1 MSTTVVSRSVTARRV
16 SWAAPLIAACVLSID
31 SCATRKAPSQ
41 HNIAIDALPAGTNIP
56 PTWSA
61 PSTLGGVA
69 NEWLST
75 FHDPQLAAIVAEAIA
90 NNPDLRRAGER
101 VEQARQTVNLLSAQ
115 LKPSISGTFSGAGT
129 VVEPSGDAKGS
140 YATYGLLSWELDL
153 WGKLRA
159 QRAAAFE
166 SYQAVGLDYAFARQS
181 LAATVAECWY
191 VAVETRQ
198 LLALAQDNVNNYQR
212 LLELAKVRKAAGK
225 VADLDVAEARAA
237 LDQTQ
242 SQLLQAQGEFSDVK
256 RSLQVLLGRYPS
268 SEIGTAEKF
277 ATLPPPVRAG
287 IPSSLLERR
296 PDIISA
302 EREVRAAFYSY
313 EVARLAF
320 YPTISLSLGSGHLD
334 DLLLA
339 ARGSSLFHTA
349 MGMSM
354 PIYQGGALRAQ
365 VRIATEVQRQAVAHY
380 GTVLLRAFKE
390 VETALTDEDL
400 LSQRFPF
407 ETHAVED
414 RSEAVRLAEI
424 KYRYG
429 TADLF
434 LVLTLQTEQI
444 SQQIQLIKLHYAL
457 LTNRIKL
464 HLALGGSFDD
474 VPAAATVNP

>member
-1 MSTTVVSRSVTARRV
+1 MPGTVTLRRFCWV
-16 SWAAPLIAACVLSID
+16 APLFVASILWIN
-31 SCATRKAPSQ
+31 SCAVRKPPTQSS
-41 HNIAIDALPAGTNIP
+41 IAIAALPATSKIP
-56 PTWSA
+56 PAWIA
-61 PSTLGGVA
+61 PSTSGSVS
-69 NEWLST
+69 NDWLNT

-90 NNPDLRRAGER
+90 NNPDLRRAAER
-101 VEQARQTVNLLSAQ
+101 VEEARQTVSLLGAK
-115 LKPSISGTFSGAGT
+115 LKPSISGSFAGSGTA
-129 VVEPSGDAKGS
+129 VEPSGDLKGS
-140 YATYGLLSWELDL
+140 YATYGLLSWELDV

-191 VAVETRQ
+191 LAVETRQ
-198 LLALAQDNVNNYQR
+198 LLAMTQDNVSNYQR
-212 LLELAKVRKAAGK
+212 LLDLAKIRNAAGK

-237 LDQTQ
+237 LDEVQ
-242 SQLLQAQGEFSDVK
+242 SQLLQAQSEFNDAK

-268 SEIGTAEKF
+268 SEIATAEKF
-277 ATLPPPVRAG
+277 APLPPPVQAG

-302 EREVRAAFYSY
+302 ERNVQGAFYSY
-313 EVARLAF
+313 QTARLAF
-320 YPTISLSLGSGHLD
+320 YPTISLSLGAGHLD

-349 MGMSM
+349 LGMSV

-365 VRIATEVQRQAVAHY
+365 VRIATEVQRQAVAQY

-390 VETALTDEDL
+390 VETALTDENL

-407 ETHAVED
+407 ETHAVQD

-444 SQQIQLIKLHYAL
+444 YQQTQLIKLDYAL
-457 LTNRIKL
+457 LANRIRL
-464 HLALGGSFDD
+464 YLALGGSFDD
-474 VPAAATVNP
+474 VPAVAKINP